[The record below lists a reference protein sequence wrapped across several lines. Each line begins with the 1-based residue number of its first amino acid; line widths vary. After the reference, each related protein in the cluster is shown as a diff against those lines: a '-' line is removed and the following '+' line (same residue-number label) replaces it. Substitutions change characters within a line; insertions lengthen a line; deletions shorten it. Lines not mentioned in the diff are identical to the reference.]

1 MTHHLAYCS
10 ANSDVA
16 EALIG
21 HLSRK
26 DLLFNRIT
34 PDPSAQTF
42 GQFAENLMYQSD
54 PVVLLLTD
62 NLLKDE
68 GCMAGLYPAIQSLL
82 AREQLLVITAAG
94 KDEAGSHVPTE
105 YDRVVHVMKYMNFWQ
120 GKYLNLVETMRQ
132 TDSESERQ
140 AMYKQMEA
148 ASAIPGQIG
157 DLLTLLMNAGNQTLD
172 WDALTANRFEPY
184 FQYFG
189 LYELF
194 AEPPVYPASE
204 PATTDEPEILPQA
217 DKPVPPVVFH
227 QPIAPVRLPEDDAL
241 LPFEEEELDAGNVP
255 EPAPAEPEDKPFFV
269 ESSPA
274 APLADLQEERDALLE
289 AVHEGLA
296 HHTDEVA
303 LALCQDAV
311 ERFPED
317 QAFRLALLKAYL
329 KQGDF
334 GNANMQL
341 TILRDIG
348 LPERDAF
355 DLTGDIREAQG
366 NLDEALYCWIHA
378 AQLAPDRSDPIQQ
391 KIDRLQEWKRSIP
404 AGTAEAVA
412 PEVSEPAE
420 AAEVHVPEPAEPDS
434 TEANMSV
441 SVDAPRQPDPEPIT
455 QQERS
460 PEKGAHTR
468 LTVFITGA
476 TSGIGRATAEQ
487 FAAYGHRIILVGR
500 RLDRLE
506 QMQESLQASA
516 PAGEVWIL
524 QLDVRDREAV
534 AGAVQSLPVSWQD
547 IDVLINNAGL
557 AKGLDPIHEGSLDHW
572 DTMIDTNIKGLLYVT
587 RAIAPGMVSR
597 KKGHIVN
604 IGSSAGKEVYP
615 KGNVYCATKFAVDA
629 LSRGMRLD
637 LHEHNIRVSQVSP
650 GHVEDTEFAFN
661 RFDGDTERA
670 RIYED
675 FQPLKAVDVANAI
688 YFMVT
693 QPERV
698 NIQDMWMYSSQQ
710 AASTII
716 NRSGR

>member
-16 EALIG
+16 DALIG

-26 DLLFNRIT
+26 DLSFNRIT

-42 GQFAENLMYQSD
+42 GQFAENLMYQRE

-82 AREQLLVITAAG
+82 ERDQLLVITADG
-94 KDEAGSHVPTE
+94 RDEGGQPVPTE
-105 YDRVVHVMKYMNFWQ
+105 YDRVGHVMKHMNFWQ

-140 AMYKQMEA
+140 AMYQQMEA

-157 DLLTLLMNAGNQTLD
+157 DLLTLLMNAGSRTME
-172 WDALTANRFEPY
+172 WRALEADRFEPY
-184 FQYFG
+184 FQHFG
-189 LYELF
+189 L
-194 AEPPVYPASE
+194 ADMGSEPPTHPASE
-204 PATTDEPEILPQA
+204 PVITDEPETPRLA
-217 DKPVPPVVFH
+217 DHPAPPVVIR
-227 QPIAPVRLPEDDAL
+227 QPIAPMRLPDDKAL
-241 LPFEEEELDAGNVP
+241 LPLEEEELDAGNVP
-255 EPAPAEPEDKPFFV
+255 EPEPAEAADKPFFV
-269 ESSPA
+269 EPSPA
-274 APLADLQEERDALLE
+274 APLPDLQEERDALLQ
-289 AVHEGLA
+289 AVHEGLV
-296 HHTDEVA
+296 HRTSEVA
-303 LALCQDAV
+303 LALCQEAV

-317 QAFRLALLKAYL
+317 QALRVALLKAYL
-329 KQGDF
+329 QQGDF
-334 GNANMQL
+334 GNATMQL
-341 TILRDIG
+341 DILRNIG
-348 LPERDAF
+348 LPKRDEF
-355 DLTGDIREAQG
+355 DLMGDIREAQG
-366 NLDEALYCWIHA
+366 NPDEALYCWIHA

-404 AGTAEAVA
+404 AGTPEAVT

-420 AAEVHVPEPAEPDS
+420 AAEVYLPEPDS
-434 TEANMSV
+434 TEANVSV

-460 PEKGAHTR
+460 PLKGAHTP
-468 LTVFITGA
+468 LTVCITGA

-487 FAAYGHRIILVGR
+487 FAVHGHRIILVGR

-506 QMQESLQASA
+506 QLQETLQGSA
-516 PAGEVWIL
+516 PACEVWIL

-534 AGAVQSLPVSWQD
+534 SAAVQNLPLTWQE

-587 RAIAPGMVSR
+587 RAISPGMVSR

-650 GHVEDTEFAFN
+650 GHVEDTEFALN
-661 RFDGDTERA
+661 RFDGDAARA

-675 FQPLKAVDVANAI
+675 FQPLKAMDVAHVI

-693 QPERV
+693 QPDRV